1 METLNKEAYTVEPD
15 HLIYDRYR
23 LIDSWTIPVT
33 VSGVKAGVLKRGQVV
48 DFNAETGIYE
58 PHKSGGAAKCIVAR
72 NTAYTEGETEV
83 AALVYISGDFR
94 TSACVSDVELTAGD
108 IEHLRDG
115 GIVLK

>member
-1 METLNKEAYTVEPD
+1 MEILNKEAYAVEPD

-33 VSGVKAGVLKRGQVV
+33 VSSGTAGTLQRGQVV

-58 PHKSGGAAKCIVAR
+58 LHKEGGVAKCIVAR
-72 NTAYTEGETEV
+72 NTVYTEDETEV
-83 AALVYISGDFR
+83 ATHVYISGDFR
-94 TSACVSDVELTAGD
+94 ASACVTDVELTMGD
-108 IEHLRDG
+108 IEHLRDS